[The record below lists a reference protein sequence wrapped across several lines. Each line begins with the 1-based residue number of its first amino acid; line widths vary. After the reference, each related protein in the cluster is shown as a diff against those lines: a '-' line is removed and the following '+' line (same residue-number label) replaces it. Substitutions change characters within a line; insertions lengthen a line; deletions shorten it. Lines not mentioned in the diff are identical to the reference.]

1 MATTAGAVQPGITDR
16 WILNHHD
23 AWSRSTLSPLFVSLA
38 HGALQPDLFLRWLLD
53 RASIARA
60 MAAASERVRGMLA
73 ERGMDFPVATVAR
86 EEAAYLAD
94 YAVHFGLD
102 LESPYRLSYEAGR
115 LVDLIDKAT
124 GGVQAGQTRH
134 VPEDAP
140 LSAPRPLDGVRNGS
154 VGDNLFDVVPVMN
167 GHGEEE
173 SPAAV
178 GNAALCCAVTA
189 IWAFMLVSWQGCSL
203 SRRNSAIS
211 HGGEYPT
218 HPELRHYLSR
228 DESLVTIVE
237 AQVVLESLLK
247 VSSSAVDAAQAEKT
261 FEALLKCRV
270 ATLDAALESGQK
282 DGRAPV
288 CEKCARKGHTRDR
301 CTFKSRV

>member
-1 MATTAGAVQPGITDR
+1 MTDQ

-73 ERGMDFPVATVAR
+73 ERGIDFPVASVAR

-94 YAVHFGLD
+94 YAVRSGLD
-102 LESPYRLSYEAGR
+102 LESPFRLSYEAGR
-115 LVDLIDKAT
+115 LVELIDSAT
-124 GGVQAGQTRH
+124 GGMPTGQTRQ
-134 VPEDAP
+134 VSADRP
-140 LSAPRPLDGVRNGS
+140 LAAPRPLDGVLSSNNGS
-154 VGDNLFDVVPVMN
+154 VGENLCDIVAVMN
-167 GHGEEE
+167 GHRVEE

-178 GNAALCCAVTA
+178 GNAALCCAVTV

-211 HGGEYPT
+211 HGGEHPT
-218 HPELRHYLSR
+218 HPEVRHYLSR
-228 DESLVTIVE
+228 DDSLVTIVE

-247 VSSSAVDAAQAEKT
+247 DSSSAVDAAKAQKT
-261 FEALLKCRV
+261 FEALLNRRI
-270 ATLDAALESGQK
+270 ATLDAALESGEK
-282 DGRAPV
+282 DGRAPL
-288 CEKCARKGHTRDR
+288 CEKCARKGHTSDR

>member
-1 MATTAGAVQPGITDR
+1 MAATSAGAEPGITDR

-23 AWSRSTLSPLFVSLA
+23 AWSRSTLSPLFVALA

-73 ERGMDFPVATVAR
+73 ERGIDFPVASVAR

-94 YAVHFGLD
+94 YASRFGLD

-115 LVDLIDKAT
+115 LVELIDSAT
-124 GGVQAGQTRH
+124 GGMPSGHTRQVAG
-134 VPEDAP
+134 DAP
-140 LSAPRPLDGVRNGS
+140 LSAPRPLHGVRDGS
-154 VGDNLFDVVPVMN
+154 VGDNLCDIVALVN
-167 GHGEEE
+167 GHGGDE
-173 SPAAV
+173 SPAGV
-178 GNAALCCAVTA
+178 GHAALCCAVTA

-211 HGGEYPT
+211 HGGEHPT
-218 HPELRHYLSR
+218 HSELRHYLSR
-228 DESLVTIVE
+228 DDSLVTIVE

-247 VSSSAVDAAQAEKT
+247 DSSSAVDAAKAEKT
-261 FEALLKCRV
+261 FEALLNRRV

-282 DGRAPV
+282 DSRAPL
-288 CEKCARKGHTRDR
+288 CEKCARKGHTSDR